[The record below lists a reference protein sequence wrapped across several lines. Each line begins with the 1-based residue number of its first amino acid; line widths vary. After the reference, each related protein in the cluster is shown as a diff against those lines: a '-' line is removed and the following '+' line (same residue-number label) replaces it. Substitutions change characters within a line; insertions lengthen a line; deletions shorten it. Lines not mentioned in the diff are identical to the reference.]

1 MTLVGNRLLPGNAE
15 TRWHVLPD
23 QHALVAAVSERILGS
38 AGHAI
43 HERGVFRMVLAGGT
57 TPAAVYA
64 RLTAAD
70 TDWSGWQ
77 IFYGDERCLP
87 ADHPE
92 RNSNMASEHWLQR
105 VALPAANIH
114 VIPAENGAE
123 AAAQAYIPLVEQA
136 TPFDLVLLGM
146 GEDGHTASLFPG
158 NAALGDTRPVVP
170 VHHAPKPPP
179 ERVSLGLATLQAAG
193 ERIVLVAGRDKH
205 AALQRVRAGE
215 RLPIALAGPL
225 LWFIDAEAGG
235 PS

>member
-1 MTLVGNRLLPGNAE
+1 MDGFRCHDDAGTLARAAAEHLAGRIRECLDRADVCRVALPGGN
-15 TRWHVLPD
+15 
-23 QHALVAAVSERILGS
+23 
-38 AGHAI
+38 
-43 HERGVFRMVLAGGT
+43 
-57 TPAAVYA
+57 TPARCLALLAQASLPWERVHWY
-64 RLTAAD
+64 L
-70 TDWSGWQ
+70 
-77 IFYGDERCLP
+77 GDERCYP
-87 ADHPE
+87 AGHAGRNDVMLEAQLWSRIDAAAGNRHPIAAE
-92 RNSNMASEHWLQR
+92 LGPE
-105 VALPAANIH
+105 PAAALYSDEIR
-114 VIPAENGAE
+114 
-123 AAAQAYIPLVEQA
+123 AAGRLDI
-136 TPFDLVLLGM
+136 VLLGM